1 MASSSSAPVLGV
13 AVRGQ
18 CALRGCTKSVHVD
31 PGTGITHD
39 YCGRSHAQEA
49 QGAIQAPHGVCH
61 TCQLPGC
68 HESVHYE
75 ADIGRVH
82 EYCCRS
88 HAQEAQA
95 RGLAPPSNRQRQ
107 GQGTPHNRCSLPG
120 CSAPRYIDPSTGSE
134 HDFCGRTHAREATVR
149 AALPATLQ
157 ALALDLAL
165 APSTGPA
172 PAPKLHFHLILARRA
187 ACCPPP
193 PPAWPQR
200 VSTVCGAAER
210 VSQPTYSPSSP
221 THTPSTKA
229 SSSSSATRGATPHRC
244 RP

>member
-13 AVRGQ
+13 AVRAQ
-18 CALRGCTKSVHVD
+18 CALRGCTKNAHVD
-31 PGTGITHD
+31 PRTGIAHD

-49 QGAIQAPHGVCH
+49 QGAIRAPHGVCH

-75 ADIGRVH
+75 AGIGRVH

-120 CSAPRYIDPSTGSE
+120 CSAPRYVDPSTGSE
-134 HDFCGRTHAREATVR
+134 HDFCGRTHAREATVP
-149 AALPATLQ
+149 AALPALTKHW
-157 ALALDLAL
+157 
-165 APSTGPA
+165 P
-172 PAPKLHFHLILARRA
+172 LI
-187 ACCPPP
+187 
-193 PPAWPQR
+193 
-200 VSTVCGAAER
+200 
-210 VSQPTYSPSSP
+210 
-221 THTPSTKA
+221 
-229 SSSSSATRGATPHRC
+229 
-244 RP
+244 